1 MAQTLLAW
9 PLLPKRQMVVIFLTG
24 ARPGS
29 PMLLS
34 RKLLDIRRLLHLLSP
49 ETLQRCSHHLGP
61 MQVGRKGARVHP
73 REGMSTSFQ
82 HLFHVF

>member
-9 PLLPKRQMVVIFLTG
+9 PLLLKRQMVVILLMG

-29 PMLLS
+29 LMLLS
-34 RKLLDIRRLLHLLSP
+34 RKLLVIYLLHELSF

-61 MQVGRKGARVHP
+61 MQMGRKGARVHP
-73 REGMSTSFQ
+73 REGMSTSFPKD
-82 HLFHVF
+82 FS